1 MTNNKYKNIAIAKA
15 KLRESKMKILKV
27 NPYVDEESG
36 IYFFTRIDEAGI
48 KHAYIGKAENLLT
61 RLAQHLLGYEQHI
74 DRSLKKHK
82 LYSNENFYGW
92 KIGFEHFEIEE
103 LNSKEQYYIRE
114 YAGLGYQLK
123 NKNSGGTL
131 GKVQLD
137 EYKPSKTY
145 RDGLKQGKKSLAK
158 ELSTI
163 IEKHLEISLKQG
175 KEHNKISLKQ
185 FEKFKEL
192 LKEENYD

>member
-15 KLRESKMKILKV
+15 KLRESKMRILKV

-36 IYFFTRIDEAGI
+36 IYLLTRIDEAGI

-82 LYSNENFYGW
+82 LYSNDNFYGW

-163 IEKHLEISLKQG
+163 IDKHLEISLKQG
-175 KEHNKISLKQ
+175 KEANNISLNQ

>member
-15 KLRESKMKILKV
+15 KLRESKMRILKV

-36 IYFFTRIDEAGI
+36 IYFLTRIDEAGI

-82 LYSNENFYGW
+82 LYSNDNFYGW

-145 RDGLKQGKKSLAK
+145 RDGLKQGKKSLSK